1 MRQGVGKTDLP
12 SGTERQQDRSPE
24 GDRLEDARAHLA
36 TNASPSISTTLS
48 PTVSRDRI
56 EARPEHSGGLVA
68 RSRELAHLDHI
79 LWKARAG
86 SASAVVLRGEPG
98 VGKSALIEAT
108 VARASDFAVVRL
120 RGTALDARS
129 PLPKEW
135 PQPVVELLNQA
146 PSALPS
152 ATGEPVP
159 VDLTPAQLA
168 SGVEAA
174 TRAVRT
180 LYDEAQSPLLI
191 AVDDCHLLPPWFPDV
206 MSQAVTTHLGD
217 LPIALVLAWRDTP
230 HVVSPELSVP
240 VAEHNLEGLNLAQ
253 ATTLLHQ
260 QFGELPA
267 EVVMTAL
274 LAGTGGNPS
283 ALLDVCSRL
292 GEEQLQGWRPLPE
305 PLPLGQALVGAFAQ
319 RLAGFGEDV
328 RYALAAAAAG
338 RLPVSILE
346 ASLEDLGL
354 SVEVLRPAQKAGII
368 VLRGER
374 LDFAHPLVRAGAF
387 WSMPKEL
394 RSRVHA
400 AIARAFAARGQVERS
415 AFHASQHTVRRDETV
430 ARLFTESARIAL
442 DRGDSPY
449 AARYEEM
456 AADYGPTDEASAR
469 HLARAAALWISVGE
483 LGRAKVCVARAGD
496 FPVSDR
502 VSCEIAY
509 QRARTRLAVDL
520 SPEVAQEMRSAAAL
534 CESDTPYRAV
544 LMLVDAVAC
553 QVLGGT
559 SDDSA
564 DVAQHAVRLA
574 RTVSSHAEALA
585 AAAHGAANVF
595 EGSPTARSDI
605 DLVAVTSLL
614 IGQTQEF
621 AASPQLALVI
631 GDSLVHQGH
640 VEQALRWAQ
649 WIEDCADTVGD
660 RALVAVPS
668 LIRSTV
674 SIEQGDLAEA
684 ARDAGAAA
692 ELAVRCDQQT
702 LAARAYGVLAEADAG
717 HGSYDNAFEIAARLF
732 GLTGEVG
739 RAARVQT
746 LTMLANLELQ
756 RGRASSAF
764 AWLSAANDD
773 GVPQVGQRAA
783 NPHHDTVRAAFAPA
797 SAEIMLLGRRRGQAA
812 GLLDTVDRA
821 HRAGGV
827 RPGWVEWVAG
837 IATDDIGDAGDL
849 FGNAREALAAQ
860 PLLAARVEL
869 SWGVRL
875 SEAGRTEDAQA
886 HLEAALATF
895 ERLGAPGWAGLTRR
909 ELALVP
915 ASGQA
920 EFLGFESFSTEVAQ
934 PDHSMVVTTPTT
946 RVNHPPWEI
955 TLLGSFS
962 VRRYGEPVSLP
973 LSLAAQGLKIVALHE
988 KIPVEELVE
997 LLWPDAGPGV
1007 GTRRLRNVLWRVRAA
1022 SGDLLERDDNFIRLA
1037 GDAVTDVIQFRQ
1049 LGEDAIRRDTPPEE
1063 AARLARDALTLYRGE
1078 LLPGD
1083 RYADWAAGYRES
1095 FARLH
1100 IQLLDLLL
1108 EEAITHEHLQE
1119 ALALLERLIDADPY
1133 EENHYLR
1140 TAELLA
1146 RSGNRRRALA
1156 TLERAERMLADL
1168 GVPPSRGLMRV
1179 RASFSADSE
1188 LEPDDE

>member
-1 MRQGVGKTDLP
+1 MRRGVGKTDLP
-12 SGTERQQDRSPE
+12 SDAGRQPERSPA
-24 GDRLEDARAHLA
+24 GDRLEDARAHQSA
-36 TNASPSISTTLS
+36 VAPSPAAG
-48 PTVSRDRI
+48 RDRI
-56 EARPEHSGGLVA
+56 EPRVEHTGGLVA
-68 RSRELAHLDHI
+68 RNRELAHLDHI

-86 SASAVVLRGEPG
+86 SGSAVVLRGEPG

-108 VARASDFAVVRL
+108 VARATDFGVVRL
-120 RGTALDARS
+120 RGTALDERS
-129 PLPKEW
+129 TLPKEW
-135 PQPVVELLNQA
+135 PQPVVELLNHA
-146 PSALPS
+146 PAALASP
-152 ATGEPVP
+152 TGDSGPA
-159 VDLTPAQLA
+159 DLTPAQVA

-191 AVDDCHLLPPWFPDV
+191 AVDDCHLLPAWFPTV
-206 MSQAVTTHLGD
+206 MSQAVTSHLGD
-217 LPIALVLAWRDTP
+217 LPVALVLAWRDTP
-230 HVVSPELSVP
+230 HVDSPELSVP
-240 VAEHNLEGLNLAQ
+240 VPEHRLEGLNLAQ
-253 ATTLLHQ
+253 ATTLLLQ
-260 QFGELPA
+260 QFGELP
-267 EVVMTAL
+267 VDTVMSSL
-274 LAGTGGNPS
+274 LTSTGGNPS

-292 GEEQLQGWRPLPE
+292 GDEQLNGWRPLPE
-305 PLPLGQALVGAFAQ
+305 PLPLGQALVGAFGQ
-319 RLAGFGEDV
+319 RLAGFGEDI
-328 RYALAAAAAG
+328 RCALAAAAAG

-346 ASLEDLGL
+346 AALVDLGL
-354 SVEVLRPAQKAGII
+354 SIEVLRPAQKAEIV

-374 LDFAHPLVRAGAF
+374 IDFAHPLVRASAF
-387 WSMPKEL
+387 WSVPKEL
-394 RSRVHA
+394 RTRVHA

-430 ARLFTESARIAL
+430 ARLFTQSARIAL
-442 DRGDSPY
+442 DRGESPA

-456 AADYGPTDEASAR
+456 AADYGPTDDASAR
-469 HLARAAALWISVGE
+469 HLARSAALWISVGE
-483 LGRAKVCVARAGD
+483 LGRARVCVDRADD
-496 FPVSDR
+496 FSVSDR
-502 VSCEIAY
+502 VTCEIAY

-520 SPEVAQEMRSAAAL
+520 SPEVAGAMRAAAAM
-534 CESDTPYRAV
+534 CEADTPYRAV

-553 QVLGGT
+553 QVLGGC

-564 DVAQHAVRLA
+564 EVAQHAIRLA

-585 AAAHGAANVF
+585 AAALGAANVF

-605 DLVAVTSLL
+605 DLIAVTSLL
-614 IGQTQEF
+614 VGQTQEF

-640 VEQALRWAQ
+640 LEQALRWAQ

-668 LIRSTV
+668 LIRATV
-674 SIEQGDLAEA
+674 SIGQGDLVEA

-692 ELAVRCDQQT
+692 ELAGRCEQQT
-702 LAARAYGVLAEADAG
+702 LAARAFGVLAEADAG
-717 HGSYDNAFEIAARLF
+717 HGSYDSAFETAARLF

-773 GVPQVGQRAA
+773 AVPQVGQRAA

-797 SAEIMLLGRRRGQAA
+797 AAEIMLLGRRRAQVA
-812 GLLDTVDRA
+812 GLVQAVDQAR
-821 HRAGGV
+821 RAGAV
-827 RPGWVEWVAG
+827 RPGWAEWVGG
-837 IATDDIGDAGDL
+837 IATDDIADASEL
-849 FGNAREALAAQ
+849 LANALEALSGQ

-869 SWGVRL
+869 CWGVRL
-875 SEAGRTEDAQA
+875 SEAGRVEEAER
-886 HLEAALATF
+886 HLHEAVAGF
-895 ERLGAPGWAGLTRR
+895 ERLGAQGWVALASR
-909 ELALVP
+909 ELAIVP
-915 ASGQA
+915 ASGRFGELLA
-920 EFLGFESFSTEVAQ
+920 IESLSSEVAA
-934 PDHSMVVTTPTT
+934 PDHSMVVTTPSS

-962 VRRYGEPVSLP
+962 VRRYGEQVSLP

-1037 GDAVTDVIQFRQ
+1037 GDAVTDVMQFRQ
-1049 LGEDAIRRDTPPEE
+1049 LGEEAIRRDTPPDE
-1063 AARLARDALTLYRGE
+1063 AARLARDALVLYRGE

-1108 EEAITHEHLQE
+1108 EEAVAHEHLQE
-1119 ALALLERLIDADPY
+1119 ALALLDRLIDADPY
-1133 EENHYLR
+1133 EEHHYLR
-1140 TAELLA
+1140 AAELLA
-1146 RSGNRRRALA
+1146 RSGNRRRAA
-1156 TLERAERMLADL
+1156 STLDRAERMLADL

-1179 RASFSADSE
+1179 RGSLSEDSDADFE
-1188 LEPDDE
+1188 DE

>member
-1 MRQGVGKTDLP
+1 MRRGVGKTDLP
-12 SGTERQQDRSPE
+12 SGTERQQERSPE
-24 GDRLEDARAHLA
+24 GDRLEDTRARQAA
-36 TNASPSISTTLS
+36 DASPTLS

-86 SASAVVLRGEPG
+86 SGSAVVLRGEPG

-108 VARASDFAVVRL
+108 VARATDFGVVRL
-120 RGTALDARS
+120 RGTALDERT

-135 PQPVVELLNQA
+135 PQPVLELLNQA

-152 ATGEPVP
+152 GTGEPGP
-159 VDLTPAQLA
+159 VDLTPAQIA

-191 AVDDCHLLPPWFPDV
+191 AVDDCHLLPAWFPNV
-206 MSQAVTTHLGD
+206 MSQAVTSHLGD
-217 LPIALVLAWRDTP
+217 LPVALVLAWRDTP
-230 HVVSPELSVP
+230 HVASPELSVP
-240 VAEHNLEGLNLAQ
+240 VAEHHLEGLNFAQ
-253 ATTLLHQ
+253 ATTLLQQ
-260 QFGELPA
+260 QFGELP
-267 EVVMTAL
+267 VDSVMSAL

-305 PLPLGQALVGAFAQ
+305 PLPLGQALVGAFGQ
-319 RLAGFGEDV
+319 RLAGFAEDV

-354 SVEVLRPAQKAGII
+354 SIDVLRPAQKAGIV

-374 LDFAHPLVRAGAF
+374 LDFAHPLVRASAF
-387 WSMPKEL
+387 WSVPKEL
-394 RSRVHA
+394 RSRAHA

-415 AFHASQHTVRRDETV
+415 AFHASQHTLRRDETV

-469 HLARAAALWISVGE
+469 HLARATALWISVGE
-483 LGRAKVCVARAGD
+483 LGRAKVCVERASD
-496 FPVSDR
+496 FSVSDR

-520 SPEVAQEMRSAAAL
+520 SPEVAQQMRSAASR
-534 CESDTPYRAV
+534 CEADTPYRAV

-553 QVLGGT
+553 QILAGC

-564 DVAQHAVRLA
+564 EVAQHAVRLA

-585 AAAHGAANVF
+585 AAALGAANVF

-674 SIEQGDLAEA
+674 SIEHGDLAEA

-692 ELAVRCDQQT
+692 ELAVRCEQQT
-702 LAARAYGVLAEADAG
+702 LAARAFGVLAEADAG

-773 GVPQVGQRAA
+773 AVPQVGQRAA

-797 SAEIMLLGRRRGQAA
+797 AAEIMLLGRRRGQAVS
-812 GLLDTVDRA
+812 LLEAVDRA
-821 HRAGGV
+821 RRAGGV
-827 RPGWVEWVAG
+827 RPGWAEWVAG
-837 IATDDIGDAGDL
+837 IATDDVADASDL
-849 FGNAREALAAQ
+849 LSSAREAMVGQ

-869 SWGVRL
+869 CWGVRL
-875 SEAGRTEDAQA
+875 SEAGRVGEAEA
-886 HLEAALATF
+886 HLEAALETF
-895 ERLGAPGWAGLTRR
+895 DRLGARGWAVLARR

-915 ASGQA
+915 ASGQGD
-920 EFLGFESFSTEVAQ
+920 EFLGFESFSTEVAHR
-934 PDHSMVVTTPTT
+934 DHSMVVTTPTS

-1049 LGEDAIRRDTPPEE
+1049 LGEEAIRRDTPPDV
-1063 AARLARDALTLYRGE
+1063 AARLARDALVLYRGE

-1108 EEAITHEHLQE
+1108 EEAVTHEHLQE
-1119 ALALLERLIDADPY
+1119 ALALLDRLIDADPY

-1140 TAELLA
+1140 AAELLA
-1146 RSGNRRRALA
+1146 RSGNRRRALS
-1156 TLERAERMLADL
+1156 TLDRAERMLADL
-1168 GVPPSRGLMRV
+1168 GVPPSRSLMRV
-1179 RASFSADSE
+1179 RASFSADAESG
-1188 LEPDDE
+1188 PDDE